1 MASTKHLEYIDF
13 SFGNISIRIK
23 QNQSSLLT
31 GTTIWDASHVLGDY
45 LNNIFRKKS
54 TSISKPPLQGK
65 YCLEL
70 GSGCGL
76 TGILVTLLGANT
88 ILTDRKDTLFILED
102 NVGSNVPNFSKSQEA
117 FKVNDNE
124 NMNTKELDNGMT
136 AVIGQALVKELDWEQ
151 PVSKDIY
158 DPSTPNHIEFDY
170 VLAADC
176 VFNIEMLNPFINTLV
191 NVCGPHTQ
199 AFVAME
205 RRDADVI
212 NAFLSRVEER
222 GFTWNRIPKSKL
234 LKVDG
239 VAGVVEVYKLRV
251 KKIKK

>member
-1 MASTKHLEYIDF
+1 MASTKHLAYIDY

-23 QNQSSLLT
+23 QNQSSFLT
-31 GTTIWDASHVLGDY
+31 GTTIWDASHVLSDY

-54 TSISKPPLQGK
+54 NSISKPPLQGK

-88 ILTDRKDTLFILED
+88 IFTDRQDTLFILED
-102 NVGSNVPNFSKSQEA
+102 NVGSNIPNFSKTQKE
-117 FKVNDNE
+117 FKNIDT
-124 NMNTKELDNGMT
+124 TKELEGDNT
-136 AVIGQALVKELDWEQ
+136 TFAGQALVKELDWEQ

-158 DPSTPNHIEFDY
+158 DPETPDHIEYDY

-176 VFNIEMLNPFINTLV
+176 VFNIEMLDPFINTLV
-191 NVCGPHTQ
+191 HVCGPHTQ

-212 NAFLSRVEER
+212 NSFLTRVEER

-251 KKIKK
+251 KKTRK

>member
-1 MASTKHLEYIDF
+1 MASTKHLQYIDF

-54 TSISKPPLQGK
+54 NSISKAPLQGK

-88 ILTDRKDTLFILED
+88 VLTDRKDTLFILED
-102 NVGSNVPNFSKSQEA
+102 NVGSNVPNFSKTQTA
-117 FKVNDNE
+117 FREDTENE
-124 NMNTKELDNGMT
+124 TTKELDNGMT
-136 AVIGQALVKELDWEQ
+136 TTIGQALVKELDWEQ

-158 DPSTPNHIEFDY
+158 DPETPDHLEYDY

-176 VFNIEMLNPFINTLV
+176 VFNIEMLDPFINTLV
-191 NVCGPHTQ
+191 RVCGPHTQ

-212 NAFLSRVEER
+212 NSFLTRVEER

-251 KKIKK
+251 KKTKK